1 MAFGADVCEDLRRR
15 MNPASYC
22 NDWSD
27 GFRFRV
33 VTSSIFMFF
42 ASLAEALTYGN
53 AFDEKTDGLIDTC
66 GVIFATAI
74 GGMLTAVLS
83 GQPLVIVG
91 IEGPTL
97 VFYLAI
103 FQLSKD
109 YKFPFLPFMAWVCTW
124 AAFFLTVLALCG
136 ASSLVKTVTRFTED
150 IFELLIGLIYLALAI
165 EGMEESFHHHE
176 LPTALVGLLLTLGS
190 AWFALQLHHARVP
203 VINNCMNYHYCTMLI
218 SLLRNFYSLRR
229 GATSAP

>member
-1 MAFGADVCEDLRRR
+1 MVFGEDVIADIHRRL
-15 MNPASYC
+15 NPASYC
-22 NDWSD
+22 KDWRD

-53 AFDEKTDGLIDTC
+53 AFEERTNGMIDTC

-103 FQLSKD
+103 YQLSKD
-109 YKFPFLPFMAWVCTW
+109 YNFPFLPFMA
-124 AAFFLTVLALCG
+124 
-136 ASSLVKTVTRFTED
+136 
-150 IFELLIGLIYLALAI
+150 
-165 EGMEESFHHHE
+165 
-176 LPTALVGLLLTLGS
+176 
-190 AWFALQLHHARVP
+190 
-203 VINNCMNYHYCTMLI
+203 
-218 SLLRNFYSLRR
+218 
-229 GATSAP
+229 